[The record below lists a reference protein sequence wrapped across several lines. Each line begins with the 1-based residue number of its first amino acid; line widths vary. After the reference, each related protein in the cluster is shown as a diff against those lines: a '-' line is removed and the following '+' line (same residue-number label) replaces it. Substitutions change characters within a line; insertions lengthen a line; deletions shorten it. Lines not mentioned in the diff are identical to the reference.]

1 MNARRFASFVVLA
14 EMRTGSNLLQAQLNR
29 VPGLRCHGEVFN
41 PAFVDDPATRSFLGV
56 DKAARDAD
64 PIGLLRRI
72 GAKGDALTGFRLFG
86 DHDPEVIAECL
97 ADPTRAKIVL
107 GRNPLESFISLQIA
121 QQTGQ
126 WVLAP
131 GRARRRAQVRFDP
144 AEFAAFLARRD
155 TFRRQVMAAL
165 QTTAQT
171 AFFVDY
177 EDLGR
182 PEVLAGLVAFL
193 GLEAPA
199 PEVLAAPV
207 ALRRQN
213 PEPAE
218 AKVENPAEMAR
229 ALSRIDWCGLA
240 GGPGAP
246 PRPRAWVADALIA
259 ARAPILWLPVAGALP
274 RAPVADWLAR
284 IGAGRQAG
292 GVLAGFGP
300 RVLGRWLERN
310 AGRRSVFSIID
321 HPLPRAH
328 RAFAAAVIGGDAPA
342 LGALIR
348 RRAGIAPDNPAP
360 FDDPARHRAAFAAW
374 LRHMAEGGVGM
385 GDAALPQADLIARL
399 SGIAMPDRILRVGAI
414 ARDLAALARA
424 HDLPDP
430 GWIAPPPDPA
440 DLRLAEIRDGE
451 LDALAAEVLWRDL
464 RAFGFARWEG
474 PQAA

>member
-1 MNARRFASFVVLA
+1 MSGPRFTSFVVLA

-29 VPGLRCHGEVFN
+29 VPGLRCHGELFN
-41 PAFVDDPATRSFLGV
+41 PAFIDEPGTERFLGL

-64 PIGLLRRI
+64 PLGLLSRL
-72 GAKGDALTGFRLFG
+72 GEGGALTGFRLFG
-86 DHDPEVIAECL
+86 DHDPEVIAACL
-97 ADPTRAKIVL
+97 ADPARAKIVL
-107 GRNPLESFISLQIA
+107 GRNAVDSFISLGIA
-121 QQTGQ
+121 RQTGQ
-126 WVLAP
+126 WVLGP
-131 GRARRRAQVRFDP
+131 GRARRRARVRFDP

-155 TFRRQVMAAL
+155 SFRRAVMGAL
-165 QTTAQT
+165 QTTGQT
-171 AFFVDY
+171 AFVLDY

-182 PEVLAGLVAFL
+182 PEVIAGLVAFL
-193 GLEAPA
+193 GLPPPA

-218 AKVENPAEMAR
+218 AKVDNPAEMAR

-240 GGPGAP
+240 DAQGAP
-246 PRPRAWVADALIA
+246 PRSRASVADAVIA
-259 ARAPILWLPVAGALP
+259 ARAPLLWLPVAGAVP
-274 RAPVADWLAR
+274 RAAVADWLAR
-284 IGAGRQAG
+284 IGAAPRGG

-300 RVLGRWLERN
+300 RVLGRWLDRH
-310 AGRRSVFSIID
+310 AGRRSVFTIID

-348 RRAGIAPDNPAP
+348 RRAGIAPDDPSP

-374 LRHMAEGGVGM
+374 LQHAAEGGLGM
-385 GDAALPQADLIARL
+385 GEAALPQAELIAGL
-399 SGIAMPDRILRVGAI
+399 SRIAMPDRILRTDRI

-430 GWIAPPPDPA
+430 GWIPLPPDPA
-440 DLRLAEIRDGE
+440 DLRLAEIRDSEIDG
-451 LDALAAEVLWRDL
+451 LAAQLLWRDL
-464 RAFGFARWEG
+464 RAFGFAGWEG